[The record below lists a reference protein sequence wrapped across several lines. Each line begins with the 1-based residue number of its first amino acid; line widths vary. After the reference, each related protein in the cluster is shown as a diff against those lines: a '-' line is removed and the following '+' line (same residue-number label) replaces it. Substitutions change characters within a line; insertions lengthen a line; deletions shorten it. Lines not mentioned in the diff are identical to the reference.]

1 MEIKEKFL
9 NKKRIYSGK
18 IINLDVEQV
27 QLPNQRVAHREVVHH
42 HGAVGILAIVQ
53 QRLLLVEQWRE
64 PLRQLTLEIPAGK
77 IDPGETDPHAV
88 AIRELNEET
97 GLQADKLIKWGGFFS
112 TPGFSDE
119 YLTLF
124 YAPQVQ
130 AVSQKRP
137 LDEDE
142 FLNIKYLTWEQVQQ
156 QIQAGTICDAKT
168 LLAVQIWQN
177 HLLQGSRS

>member
-88 AIRELNEET
+88 AIR
-97 GLQADKLIKWGGFFS
+97 
-112 TPGFSDE
+112 
-119 YLTLF
+119 
-124 YAPQVQ
+124 
-130 AVSQKRP
+130 
-137 LDEDE
+137 
-142 FLNIKYLTWEQVQQ
+142 
-156 QIQAGTICDAKT
+156 
-168 LLAVQIWQN
+168 
-177 HLLQGSRS
+177 